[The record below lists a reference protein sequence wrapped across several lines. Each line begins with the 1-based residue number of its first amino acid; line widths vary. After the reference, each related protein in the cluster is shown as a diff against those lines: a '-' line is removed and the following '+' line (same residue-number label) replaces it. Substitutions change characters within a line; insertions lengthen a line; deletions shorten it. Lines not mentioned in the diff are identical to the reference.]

1 MCSNLW
7 LQQEETNIAGLFFW
21 VLALLTVTPSKK
33 ALPGFKLFN
42 VSFFCFCQRKLL
54 TPILTSPSHPH
65 PHFPQNINLAV
76 QLKWSID
83 SALLPLY
90 CYEMKRTDIYFFK
103 ILFILFLDRGRK
115 RRRERSVCGC
125 LSLGTWPATQARAL
139 TGNRTSDPL
148 IRRLV
153 LNPLSHTSQG
163 CYFK

>member
-1 MCSNLW
+1 MFSNLW

-33 ALPGFKLFN
+33 TLPGFKLFY

-125 LSLGTWPATQARAL
+125 LSHAPYWGPGPQPRYVPWLGIEPGTLWFAGWHP
-139 TGNRTSDPL
+139 
-148 IRRLV
+148 V
-153 LNPLSHTSQG
+153 H
-163 CYFK
+163 